1 MGLRRAW
8 AIILSA
14 LAMIAAAPALAAEA
28 PPVLTQANQPFHRGV
43 NVLGYDPYWTDAS
56 KRRFEWRHFDE
67 IHKAGFDFV
76 RLVLQAFSHMDTQNR
91 LDPAWLAK
99 LDEAVAQAQKAG
111 LGVIIDEHDFNPC
124 SENVDVCR
132 TRLTAFWHQVAPR
145 FANAPRNVAFEILN
159 EPHDNLNGG
168 PWNGLFAQ
176 ELALVRQ
183 SNPNRIVVVGPTHW
197 NSLADLPLLK
207 LPADP
212 NLLVTFHYYEP
223 FHFTHQGATW
233 VGPEIQKLHGVSW
246 GSAEDRAT
254 LAADFDKVAA
264 WAAANHRPI
273 LLGEFGA
280 YDKSGTPTN
289 LRAAYTEGVRSE
301 AEKHGFGWAY
311 WQFEGDFVVW
321 DMPHQRWVE
330 PILRALIPGG
340 ERG

>member
-76 RLVLQAFSHMDTQNR
+76 RLALQAFSHMDTQNR

-280 YDKSGTPTN
+280 YDKSGTPMN

>member
-280 YDKSGTPTN
+280 YDKSGTPMN